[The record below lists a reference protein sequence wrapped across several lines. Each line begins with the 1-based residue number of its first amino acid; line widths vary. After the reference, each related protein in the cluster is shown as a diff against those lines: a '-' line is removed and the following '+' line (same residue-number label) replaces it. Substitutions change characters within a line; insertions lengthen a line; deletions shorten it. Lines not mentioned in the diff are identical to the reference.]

1 MARQMI
7 YALAHYPRRVLFA
20 LLAFC
25 IVLPLTVQAGVLT
38 ALFGEGASTLPAR
51 PQEAATTS
59 AIDVPLLSAQRN
71 PNPQG
76 ARGGAEIIVREGA
89 LVSSGPIGADDVS
102 SLSLTSGE
110 ISVYT
115 VREGDSLSMIAEMF
129 GVTSNTILWANDL
142 TSAKSIRPG
151 DSLVILPIPGVQ
163 YKIKRGDTIAS
174 IAKTYGGEAEEIL
187 AYNQLS
193 ESDLQSGIT
202 IIIPGGT
209 VPAPKRTTTSG
220 TKTAAA
226 GGGAT
231 GFIHP
236 LPGSLRTQGIHG
248 FNAVDLAAAVGAPI
262 RAAAAGEVIV
272 AKTGGWNGGYG
283 NYIVVRHSNGT
294 QTLYAHNSSNA
305 VGVGAAV
312 AAGEVIGYV
321 GNTGRST
328 GSHLHFEVRGAK
340 NPF

>member
-1 MARQMI
+1 
-7 YALAHYPRRVLFA
+7 VFA

-25 IVLPLTVQAGVLT
+25 IVIPLTVQAGVLT
-38 ALFGEGASTLPAR
+38 ALFGEGTSTLPTR
-51 PQEAATTS
+51 PPETTATS

-76 ARGGAEIIVREGA
+76 TRGGAEIVVSEGA

-102 SLSLTSGE
+102 SLSLTSSE

-142 TSAKSIRPG
+142 TSAKAIRPG
-151 DSLVILPIPGVQ
+151 DALVILPIPGVQ
-163 YKIKRGDTIAS
+163 YKIKKGDTISS
-174 IAKTYGGEAEEIL
+174 IAKTYSGDAEEIL

-193 ESDLQSGIT
+193 ESELKAGIT

-209 VPAPKRTTTSG
+209 VPAPARTTAGG
-220 TKTAAA
+220 TKTAGA
-226 GGGAT
+226 GGGAS

-248 FNAVDLAAAVGAPI
+248 FNAVDLAAAAGAPI
-262 RAAAAGEVIV
+262 RAAAAGQVIV

-283 NYIVVRHSNGT
+283 NYIVVKHSNGT
-294 QTLYAHNSSNA
+294 QTLYAHTSSNA
-305 VGVGAAV
+305 VGVGDAV

-328 GSHLHFEVRGAK
+328 GTHLHFEVRGAK